1 MIFEAT
7 ECFFFMRFSLLSL
20 RGDLHVRL
28 AREPHRDHD
37 DDRHDERDGRTEVPV
52 AGGEELGFDDVAD
65 EDVLSAAEELGN
77 EEARHRGEED
87 ERDARNDAETEE
99 PISIKTVE
107 YDIKPETGNYTVT
120 FATANDTSITVKV
133 LVVAQNRV
141 ESKVYQEEIYAMN
154 FFKKV
159 EDIQESI
166 ALDTDLETWA
176 SASAWSLGDGEQVE
190 ITDVKYDFDPENIT
204 PGVYDV
210 TFSTEGYEYKV
221 STTHAY
227 EEGEQVGL
235 VFRPEDIH
243 VMKKDEELRTLREH
257 GLGIVYI
264 GLESGNEELLKK
276 FCKGVTAEE
285 IVVNTLRCK
294 EAGIATSV
302 TAINGM
308 AGADGDWRAHAIDTA
323 KAVSRMKPD
332 YIAFLTLRVYSGTPL
347 HDWIERGEFQMMNP
361 TELMT
366 ETRLFLEH
374 IDSEGSVFR
383 SNHASN
389 YLPLGGTLNR
399 DREEL
404 IHTIDEALDG
414 KVRLRR
420 AVELGL

>member
-1 MIFEAT
+1 MHYSGAVY
-7 ECFFFMRFSLLSL
+7 RPPS
-20 RGDLHVRL
+20 
-28 AREPHRDHD
+28 
-37 DDRHDERDGRTEVPV
+37 
-52 AGGEELGFDDVAD
+52 
-65 EDVLSAAEELGN
+65 
-77 EEARHRGEED
+77 EARSLIVQCTLGCSHNKCAFCTMYKD
-87 ERDARNDAETEE
+87 KKFSIN
-99 PISIKTVE
+99 PI
-107 YDIKPETGNYTVT
+107 
-120 FATANDTSITVKV
+120 
-133 LVVAQNRV
+133 
-141 ESKVYQEEIYAMN
+141 
-154 FFKKV
+154 
-159 EDIQESI
+159 
-166 ALDTDLETWA
+166 
-176 SASAWSLGDGEQVE
+176 EQVLADLAE
-190 ITDVKYDFDPENIT
+190 ARSYSRMIEKVFLADGDALILPMDYLLTVLDFIRQYFPECRR
-204 PGVYDV
+204 VAAYA
-210 TFSTEGYEYKV
+210 
-221 STTHAY
+221 TTKAIM
-227 EEGEQVGL
+227 
-235 VFRPEDIH
+235 R
-243 VMKKDEELRTLREH
+243 KTDEELRTLREH

-285 IVVNTLRCK
+285 TVVNAIRCK

-308 AGADGDWRAHAIDTA
+308 AGANGDWRSHAIDTA

-347 HDWIERGEFQMMNP
+347 HDWIERGEFRMMNP
-361 TELMT
+361 IELMT

-399 DREEL
+399 DRESL